1 MKGLKLRTVVG
12 LFCLV
17 LCAAGVLVAHVWKQN
32 AYVRLSMSAVKIGKQ
47 RAQLRN
53 DIALL
58 EISVGGLKRLS
69 RIEGMARGRF
79 GLEYGN
85 TPVLV
90 YLDGDA
96 AQDRGGS
103 APAPE
108 AGTGTAG
115 VAGKPGEAGR
125 AGAAARD
132 DGTGR
137 TKAPEAVARAEAD
150 AEGKGLEAGKVAW
163 RIKGF

>member
-1 MKGLKLRTVVG
+1 MKGLKLRTIVG

-32 AYVRLSMSAVKIGKQ
+32 AYVRLSMATVKIGKV
-47 RAQLRN
+47 RTQLQN

-58 EISVGGLKRLS
+58 EISVGGLKKLS
-69 RIEGMARGRF
+69 RIEGMAKGRF

-90 YLDGDA
+90 YLESHAGEGETEA
-96 AQDRGGS
+96 GS
-103 APAPE
+103 ASVSVSEKVPGAVAE
-108 AGTGTAG
+108 AGT
-115 VAGKPGEAGR
+115 EA
-125 AGAAARD
+125 
-132 DGTGR
+132 
-137 TKAPEAVARAEAD
+137 
-150 AEGKGLEAGKVAW
+150 KGLEAGKVAW